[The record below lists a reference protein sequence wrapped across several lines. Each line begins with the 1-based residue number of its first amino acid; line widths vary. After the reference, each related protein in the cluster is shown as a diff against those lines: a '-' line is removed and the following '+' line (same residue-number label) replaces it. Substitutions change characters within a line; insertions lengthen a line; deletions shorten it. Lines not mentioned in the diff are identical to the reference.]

1 MRQDEDSTRGD
12 APRKTLGGLI
22 DAGSAWLEKRGV
34 SDTRLLC
41 EWLAASIMH
50 CRRTALPLDTIPP
63 TSAVDALRDG
73 IVRLA
78 AHEPVQYVI
87 GDWDFRM
94 LTLKTDRRALI
105 PRPETEGLVQM
116 VLDEP
121 RLWRPPDDGTLAES
135 RKSVVGNRMSPV
147 GCRESPASC
156 PLICDV
162 GTGTGAI
169 ALSLAYERPQCR
181 VVAVDCE
188 EAALS
193 LARENAARLGLESRV
208 SFVLG
213 RYCAGAAHA
222 SLDAVVSNPPY
233 IESAAVDALPPL
245 IRDHEP
251 RTALDGGA
259 DGLAIIRN
267 LVHDAAIALK
277 KGGFLFME
285 IGERQGP
292 AVLEILEG
300 DGFAETE
307 IRKDLNGLPRYAKG
321 RIV

>member
-1 MRQDEDSTRGD
+1 MDDKAQDASGM
-12 APRKTLGGLI
+12 TLERML
-22 DAGSAWLEKRGV
+22 DAGASWLGRRGV
-34 SDTRLLC
+34 ADARLLC
-41 EWLAASIMH
+41 EWLAASLLR
-50 CRRTALPLDTIPP
+50 CRRTALPLAAVPP
-63 TSAVDALRDG
+63 PETVDALRSG
-73 IVRLA
+73 MVRLA

-105 PRPETEGLVQM
+105 PRPETEGLIQM

-121 RLWRPPDDGTLAES
+121 LLWRPAARPTDDLTIRRSDDPTIRRSDDPTIL
-135 RKSVVGNRMSPV
+135 
-147 GCRESPASC
+147 
-156 PLICDV
+156 DV

-181 VVAVDCE
+181 MVAVDCE

-193 LARENAARLGLESRV
+193 LARENAARLGLEDRV
-208 SFVLG
+208 SFVRG
-213 RYCAGAAHA
+213 RYCAGAAPA

-307 IRKDLNGLPRYAKG
+307 IKKDLNGLTRYAKG

>member
-1 MRQDEDSTRGD
+1 MDDKAQDASGM
-12 APRKTLGGLI
+12 TLERML
-22 DAGSAWLEKRGV
+22 DAGASWLARRGV
-34 SDTRLLC
+34 ADARLLC
-41 EWLAASIMH
+41 EWLAASMLR
-50 CRRTALPLDTIPP
+50 CRRTALPLGAVPP
-63 TSAVDALRDG
+63 PEIVDALRSG
-73 IVRLA
+73 MVRLA

-121 RLWRPPDDGTLAES
+121 RLWQPPARRSDDLTVL
-135 RKSVVGNRMSPV
+135 
-147 GCRESPASC
+147 
-156 PLICDV
+156 DV

-181 VVAVDCE
+181 MVAVDCE

-193 LARENAARLGLESRV
+193 LARENAARLGLEDRV

-213 RYCAGAAHA
+213 RYCAGAAAA

-285 IGERQGP
+285 IGEHQGP

-307 IRKDLNGLPRYAKG
+307 IKKDLNGLTRYAKG

>member
-1 MRQDEDSTRGD
+1 MDDKAQDASGM
-12 APRKTLGGLI
+12 TLERML
-22 DAGSAWLEKRGV
+22 DAGASWLTRRGV
-34 SDTRLLC
+34 ADARLLC
-41 EWLAASIMH
+41 EWLAASMLR
-50 CRRTALPLDTIPP
+50 CRRTALPLGAVPP
-63 TSAVDALRDG
+63 PEIVDALRSG
-73 IVRLA
+73 MVRLA

-121 RLWRPPDDGTLAES
+121 RLWQPPARRSDDLTIRRSDDPTIRRSDGPTIL
-135 RKSVVGNRMSPV
+135 
-147 GCRESPASC
+147 
-156 PLICDV
+156 DV

-181 VVAVDCE
+181 MVAVDCE

-193 LARENAARLGLESRV
+193 LARENAARLGLEDRV

-213 RYCAGAAHA
+213 RYCAGAAPA

-233 IESAAVDALPPL
+233 VESAAVDALPPL

-285 IGERQGP
+285 IGEHQGP

-307 IRKDLNGLPRYAKG
+307 IKKDLNGLTRYTKG

>member
-1 MRQDEDSTRGD
+1 MDDSTRGD
-12 APRKTLGGLI
+12 ASSKTLGGLI
-22 DAGSAWLEKRGV
+22 AAGAAWLGRRGV
-34 SDTRLLC
+34 SDARLPC
-41 EWLAASIMH
+41 EWLAASLLH
-50 CRRTALPLDTIPP
+50 CRRTALPLDAVPP
-63 TSAVDALRDG
+63 PSTVDALRDG

-78 AHEPVQYVI
+78 ANEPVQYVI

-105 PRPETEGLVQM
+105 PRPETEGLVQL

-121 RLWRPPDDGTLAES
+121 RLWRPPTLQGS
-135 RKSVVGNRMSPV
+135 NGPTDF
-147 GCRESPASC
+147 PT
-156 PLICDV
+156 ICDV

-169 ALSLAYERPQCR
+169 ALSLAFERPQCR

-193 LARENAARLGLESRV
+193 LARENASRLGLEGRV

-259 DGLAIIRN
+259 DGLAVVRN

-307 IRKDLNGLPRYAKG
+307 IRKDLNGHPRYAKG

>member
-1 MRQDEDSTRGD
+1 MDDKAQDASGM
-12 APRKTLGGLI
+12 TLERML
-22 DAGSAWLEKRGV
+22 DAGASWLARRGV
-34 SDTRLLC
+34 ADARLLC
-41 EWLAASIMH
+41 EWLAASMLR
-50 CRRTALPLDTIPP
+50 CRRTALPLGAVPP
-63 TSAVDALRDG
+63 PEIVDALRSG
-73 IVRLA
+73 MVRLA

-121 RLWRPPDDGTLAES
+121 RLWPPPARRSDDSTIRRSDDPTIRRSDDLTIRRS
-135 RKSVVGNRMSPV
+135 DD
-147 GCRESPASC
+147 
-156 PLICDV
+156 LTIYDV

-181 VVAVDCE
+181 MVAVDCE

-193 LARENAARLGLESRV
+193 LARENAARLGLEDRV

-213 RYCAGAAHA
+213 RYCAGAAPA

-285 IGERQGP
+285 IGEHQGP
-292 AVLEILEG
+292 VVLEILEG

-307 IRKDLNGLPRYAKG
+307 IKKDLNGLTRYAKG

>member
-1 MRQDEDSTRGD
+1 MEDKAQDASGM
-12 APRKTLGGLI
+12 TLERML
-22 DAGSAWLEKRGV
+22 DAGASWLARRGV
-34 SDTRLLC
+34 ADARLLC
-41 EWLAASIMH
+41 EWLAASMLR
-50 CRRTALPLDTIPP
+50 CRRTALPLGAVPP
-63 TSAVDALRDG
+63 PEIVDALRSG
-73 IVRLA
+73 MVRLA

-121 RLWRPPDDGTLAES
+121 RLWPPPARRSDDPTIRRSDGPTIL
-135 RKSVVGNRMSPV
+135 
-147 GCRESPASC
+147 
-156 PLICDV
+156 DV

-181 VVAVDCE
+181 MVAVDCE

-193 LARENAARLGLESRV
+193 LARENAARLGLEDRV

-213 RYCAGAAHA
+213 RYCAGAAPA

-285 IGERQGP
+285 IGEHQGP

-300 DGFAETE
+300 DGFASECDDPFE
-307 IRKDLNGLPRYAKG
+307 EHPARAAVSKDYDVATLWP
-321 RIV
+321 

>member
-1 MRQDEDSTRGD
+1 MDDSTRGD
-12 APRKTLGGLI
+12 ASGKTLGGLI
-22 DAGSAWLEKRGV
+22 AAGAAWLGRRGV
-34 SDTRLLC
+34 SDARLLC

-50 CRRTALPLDTIPP
+50 CRRTALPLDAVPP
-63 TSAVDALRDG
+63 PSAVDALRDG

-78 AHEPVQYVI
+78 ANEPVQYVI

-94 LTLKTDRRALI
+94 LTLKTDHRALI
-105 PRPETEGLVQM
+105 PRPETEGLVQL

-121 RLWRPPDDGTLAES
+121 RLWRLPPPG
-135 RKSVVGNRMSPV
+135 PQ
-147 GCRESPASC
+147 
-156 PLICDV
+156 ICDV

-169 ALSLAYERPQCR
+169 ALSLAFERPQCR

-193 LARENAARLGLESRV
+193 LARENASRLGLDGRV

-259 DGLAIIRN
+259 DGLAVVRN

-307 IRKDLNGLPRYAKG
+307 IGKDLNGLPRYAKG